1 MKYIKSCLNYT
12 GGKYRILKQLCPL
25 FPQNITSFVD
35 LFTGGANVALN
46 IKAENIYC
54 YDNNRPLIDLFNF
67 IKNEAIGEIEK
78 GIERLID
85 IYELSDSSKNGYG
98 FYGCDSSIGL
108 GKYNKLKYLKLREDF
123 NQSNYDDFSK
133 CLYFYTL
140 IIFGFNNQIRF
151 NKKGEFNI
159 PVGKRDFN
167 DRVRNNLRLFSKTI
181 KNKDIKFECSD
192 FRNVKIDK
200 LDESSFLYADPP
212 YLITLAS
219 YNEQDG
225 WTEKDEMDLLYML
238 DWLDSQNIKFALSN
252 VLENKGKINY
262 LLIEWAKKYNINY
275 INFNYNNSNYQI
287 KNRKQKTVEVLITNY
302 DMKERL

>member
-12 GGKYRILKQLCPL
+12 GGKYRILKQLFPL

-54 YDNNRPLIDLFNF
+54 YDNNRSLIDLFNF
-67 IKNEAIGEIEK
+67 IKDEDIDEIER

-85 IYELSDSSKNGYG
+85 IYELSDSSKNGYE
-98 FYGCDSSIGL
+98 FYGCDSSKGL
-108 GKYNKLKYLKLREDF
+108 GHYNKLKYLKLRDDF
-123 NQSNYDDFSK
+123 NQSNYNDFSK
-133 CLYFYTL
+133 YLYFYTL
-140 IIFGFNNQIRF
+140 IVFGFNNQIRF

-167 DRVRNNLRLFSKTI
+167 NHVRNNLRLFSKTI
-181 KNKDIKFECSD
+181 KDKDIEFECCD
-192 FRNVKIDK
+192 FRNVKLDK
-200 LDESSFLYADPP
+200 LNEDSFLYADPP

-225 WTEKDEMDLLYML
+225 WTEKDEKDLLNLL

-252 VLENKGKINY
+252 VLENKGKTNNI
-262 LLIEWAKKYNINY
+262 LMDWTKKYNINY

-302 DMKERL
+302 EVKERL